1 MANNTCTQDQA
12 APRPILPPGPPA
24 AAPVTDIA
32 DLWRRFTAAPTP
44 ALLNQLATF
53 YVPYLRIQAAAVAAH
68 LPRSVTP
75 EDLEAAG
82 NFGLLQA
89 IRRFDPSKG
98 NKFETYSAKRLRGA
112 MYDYLR
118 ELDDVSRQVRVRQT
132 QAELARDAF
141 RKAHG
146 YEPIAA
152 EVPSVSSGPAVPAGP
167 ATDGH
172 PAPPRTIRLA
182 DADLDSPLQRLAS
195 RSAVLDAAQRA
206 DLKDYL
212 TRRLSPRE
220 RLIVILIYF
229 EGLTMKESGLTI
241 GISES
246 RISQIHQGILG
257 KLRGQLHQR
266 ESELQTG
273 G

>member
-1 MANNTCTQDQA
+1 MANNTCTQAPA
-12 APRPILPPGPPA
+12 APPPVLPPGLSP

-44 ALLNQLATF
+44 DRLNQLATY
-53 YVPYLRIQAAAVAAH
+53 YVPYLRAQAAAVAAR
-68 LPRSVTP
+68 LPRAVTA

-82 NFGLLQA
+82 HFGLLQA
-89 IRRFDPSKG
+89 IRRFDRAKG
-98 NKFETYSAKRLRGA
+98 YKFETYCAKRIRGA

-146 YEPIAA
+146 YEPIAS
-152 EVPSVSSGPAVPAGP
+152 EVPPMSSNSTAQASPTAKMP
-167 ATDGH
+167 T
-172 PAPPRTIRLA
+172 PPRTIRLA
-182 DADLDSPLQRLAS
+182 DADLDSPLQRLAG

-206 DLKDYL
+206 DVKDYL

-246 RISQIHQGILG
+246 RISQLHQGILG

-266 ESELQTG
+266 ESELQPG
-273 G
+273 V